1 MVDPGILFLC
11 ETKLNQQRMEWL
23 RWKLGLTH
31 MVVKDCVGQGSG
43 GLAMFWRDGVNLKA
57 RLKSKYHIDAEITEE
72 DGSKWRFTGIYGEPK
87 LEGREATWC
96 LLRTIRHHSDKP
108 WICAGDFNEILMQC
122 EKEGGTARTQIY
134 MDRFNEA
141 LEDCGLH
148 DLGFTG
154 DPFTWHNNSHDA
166 SRYIRE
172 RLDRVVATQEWCNK
186 FMSYRVEH
194 GDPRH
199 SDHRPVIIHINED
212 VPVQRRSTIKR
223 P

>member
-1 MVDPGILFLC
+1 
-11 ETKLNQQRMEWL
+11 
-23 RWKLGLTH
+23 
-31 MVVKDCVGQGSG
+31 
-43 GLAMFWRDGVNLKA
+43 MFWRDGVNLKA